1 LSPPP
6 YPCAWPVK
14 EQYPKWDTTE
24 IKGDWPLTP
33 IPRASSDHRV
43 RMIEATGGKTR
54 IRAYQ
59 IRLSFPQQQ
68 SPDQGDSNQP
78 TITPQQEQMDSV
90 DAE

>member
-1 LSPPP
+1 
-6 YPCAWPVK
+6 
-14 EQYPKWDTTE
+14 
-24 IKGDWPLTP
+24 
-33 IPRASSDHRV
+33 
-43 RMIEATGGKTR
+43 MIEATGGKTR